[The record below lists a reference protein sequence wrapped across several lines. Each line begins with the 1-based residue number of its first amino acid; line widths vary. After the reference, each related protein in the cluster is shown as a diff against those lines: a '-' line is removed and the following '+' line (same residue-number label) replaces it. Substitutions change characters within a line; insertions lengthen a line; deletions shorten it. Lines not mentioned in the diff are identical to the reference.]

1 MDIAQSTERNNMM
14 KLIVGVIVVPFFVL
28 GILCAG
34 PGIAFMAGWKLVS
47 LGVRNKINKWE
58 A

>member
-1 MDIAQSTERNNMM
+1 MIKT
-14 KLIVGVIVVPFFVL
+14 IVGIFIIPFFVL

-34 PGIAFMAGWKLVS
+34 PGIAFMAGWKLVQI
-47 LGVRNKINKWE
+47 GVRDKMNKWE

>member
-1 MDIAQSTERNNMM
+1 MM